1 MPRLFREDVTS
12 DAKTNALPRRLPV
25 VGQRQFVLSLRYGHV
40 LDKAAMMQLLTGEE
54 QPPPAPE
61 GER

>member
-1 MPRLFREDVTS
+1 MR
-12 DAKTNALPRRLPV
+12 ALPV

-40 LDKAAMMQLLTGEE
+40 LDKGAMMQLLTGEE

-61 GER
+61 EGR